1 MSWRLARSLETL
13 RDEVR
18 TRWPGTTIW
27 ALGDPAHAARPSD
40 HNPSPSP
47 NRVVCAIDIV
57 GKPQAQAVWN
67 LIASTRPE
75 RVKYM
80 IFNRQ
85 IMSPPGWQ
93 ARRYTGKNGHLDHV
107 HVSVGRGPD
116 GSGGRPDLY
125 DDRSAWFAK
134 RAVPVTA
141 PPPPAPKD
149 DVMTPAQEAKLDRL
163 AADLAALSA
172 TVGDRVVGNDLRR
185 LRLGLRALLTHFGIK
200 VDGGP

>member
-1 MSWRLARSLETL
+1 VSWRLARSLERL

-18 TRWPGTTIW
+18 GRWPGTTIW
-27 ALGDPAHAARPSD
+27 ALGDTAHASRASD
-40 HNPSPSP
+40 HNPSPDG
-47 NRVVCAIDIV
+47 VVCAIDIV

-85 IMSPPGWQ
+85 IMSSTTSPWQ
-93 ARRYTGKNGHLDHV
+93 ARPYTGANGHLDHV

-116 GSGGRPDLY
+116 GSGGRPDLF
-125 DDRSAWFAK
+125 DDRSGWFEP
-134 RAVPVTA
+134 VPVTA
-141 PPPPAPKD
+141 PPPKD
-149 DVMTPAQEAKLDRL
+149 EIMSPAQEAKLDRL
-163 AADLAALSA
+163 AKDVAALTA
-172 TVGDRVVGNDLRR
+172 TVTTMRDGLENTHLRPLRR
-185 LRLGLRALLTHFGIK
+185 GVRALLGAAGIN